1 MPRRKPSPP
10 LLSDMAP
17 CLAQHGVAPG
27 ASIYVAEAALVTE
40 DKLAARGDTLFISRL
55 AATES
60 AGGRLMAEAVAHNT
74 WEAVGVLAHTKPTAH
89 RPGTSSKA

>member
-27 ASIYVAEAALVTE
+27 ASIYVAEALVQQGYLLAE
-40 DKLAARGDTLFISRL
+40 DLPTVAEQAAQRYDMFRGR
-55 AATES
+55 
-60 AGGRLMAEAVAHNT
+60 
-74 WEAVGVLAHTKPTAH
+74 
-89 RPGTSSKA
+89 